1 MGELTAGDDCSLP
14 TSLYALVVCLY
25 DCNCMTAIVL
35 QHFGNEQPFL
45 LHAMATCVTRAWPV
59 MQCCGNPRPCIWG
72 CKGDIGK
79 VRTAAVAGVAVL
91 LL

>member
-1 MGELTAGDDCSLP
+1 MGMVAVQQPACVTWLSAFVTAS
-14 TSLYALVVCLY
+14 A
-25 DCNCMTAIVL
+25 L

-59 MQCCGNPRPCIWG
+59 TQCCGNPRPCIWG
-72 CKGDIGK
+72 CQGDIGK
-79 VRTAAVAGVAVL
+79 VRTAVAGVAVL